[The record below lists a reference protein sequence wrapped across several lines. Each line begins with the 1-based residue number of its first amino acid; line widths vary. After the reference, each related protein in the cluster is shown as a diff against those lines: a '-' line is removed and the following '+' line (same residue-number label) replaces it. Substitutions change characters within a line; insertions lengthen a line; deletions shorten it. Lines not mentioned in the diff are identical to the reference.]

1 MMAERK
7 VEIVDEDGRITIT
20 EDVIGAIAK
29 MAAGK
34 VDGIALSSSTTGGI
48 KSFFGGEDLSPT
60 IKTDL
65 TDDGVHI
72 ELRITV
78 EYGYPV
84 HEVARGIQTN
94 VQTDIEKLAGV
105 TVTGVDVFVRKVV
118 APHTPTETIDQE

>member
-1 MMAERK
+1 MAERK

-20 EDVIGAIAK
+20 EEVIGEIARI
-29 MAAGK
+29 AAGK
-34 VDGIALSSSTTGGI
+34 VDGIALSTSSSGGI

-65 TDDGVHI
+65 VDGGVKV

-84 HEVARGIQTN
+84 HEVARGIQSN

-105 TVTGVDVFVRKVV
+105 SVTGVDVFVRKVV
-118 APHTPTETIDQE
+118 PPHTPNANIEEE

>member
-1 MMAERK
+1 MAERK

-20 EDVIGAIAK
+20 EEVIGEIARI
-29 MAAGK
+29 AAGK
-34 VDGIALSSSTTGGI
+34 VDGIALSTSGSGGI

-65 TDDGVHI
+65 VDGGVSV

-84 HEVARGIQTN
+84 HEVARGIQSN

-105 TVTGVDVFVRKVV
+105 SVTGVDVFVRKVV
-118 APHTPTETIDQE
+118 PPHTPNASIEEE

>member
-1 MMAERK
+1 MAERK

-20 EDVIGAIAK
+20 EEVIGAIARI
-29 MAAGK
+29 AAGK
-34 VDGIALSSSTTGGI
+34 VDGIALSTASAGGI

-65 TDDGVHI
+65 VDGGVHV

-84 HEVARGIQTN
+84 HEVARGIQSN
-94 VQTDIEKLAGV
+94 VQNDIEKLAGV
-105 TVTGVDVFVRKVV
+105 SVTGVDVFVRKVV
-118 APHTPTETIDQE
+118 PPHTPSAGIEEE